1 MSDPFDDK
9 EARAA
14 DYVLGTLGSAER
26 KEVEASL
33 ASDEDLAAR
42 VEQWSRRLLPLAQAL
57 PPVEPP
63 PSVWRTIERT
73 LDRDLERRPESRLV
87 TDLKAAQGAL
97 RRRLALWRWSALVA
111 STVAATLAL
120 FIAVTGI
127 WLPVRQDT
135 RFVATLNEGATGPSW
150 FVTVD
155 LETQQLT
162 IRPLGELAGSD
173 RDYELWLV
181 SGAGEAPQSLGLLDP
196 VQEISFRVAPE
207 LSAASLPDA
216 VLAISLEPAG
226 GSPTGLPTGPVV
238 YQGALLAVA
247 D

>member
-111 STVAATLAL
+111 GTVAATLAL
-120 FIAVTGI
+120 YIAITGI
-127 WLPVRQDT
+127 WWIVNAIIMLKERQQISGLRAT
-135 RFVATLNEGATGPSW
+135 CAVVPGPLVATTLAAGVIDERAGQDAT
-150 FVTVD
+150 
-155 LETQQLT
+155 
-162 IRPLGELAGSD
+162 AD
-173 RDYELWLV
+173 RTDQKIDWV
-181 SGAGEAPQSLGLLDP
+181 RDGAGN
-196 VQEISFRVAPE
+196 ISTRSSSRPGFTLR
-207 LSAASLPDA
+207 
-216 VLAISLEPAG
+216 
-226 GSPTGLPTGPVV
+226 
-238 YQGALLAVA
+238 
-247 D
+247 